1 MHKHTGDR
9 AQVLMKG
16 LIIHIIGRYNT
27 HRGLLVRT
35 NIVLNEDLI
44 REAQKLTALPTKKA
58 VVDEALRTLIRLKKQ
73 ETILSLRGKIRWQ
86 GDLNAS
92 RIGRNRA
99 SDH

>member
-1 MHKHTGDR
+1 M
-9 AQVLMKG
+9 
-16 LIIHIIGRYNT
+16 
-27 HRGLLVRT
+27 RT
-35 NIVLNEDLI
+35 NIVLDEDLV